1 MLLAVLSGFILAL
14 FAPSIHRATREYTG
28 WLLALLPA
36 ALFLY
41 FAGYIQTIAD
51 GEVVSS
57 SISWV
62 NLLDV
67 RLDFMLDGLSLLM
80 VLIIT
85 GVGTLI
91 VIYAGGY
98 LKGDALIGRFYAY
111 LLSFMAAMVGV
122 VLSDNLITLF
132 IFWELTSIT
141 SYLLIGYKHNYDD
154 SRAAALKALV
164 TTGAGG
170 LAMLA
175 GFILLAVASGTWRI
189 SSLDTH
195 AQLIQQSDL
204 YLPILILVCIGAF
217 TKSAQ
222 FPFHYWLPGAMAA
235 PTPVSAY
242 LHSATMVKAGV
253 YLLARMSPSLG
264 HTDEW
269 TLIVTS
275 VGVITMLMGGYLSLK
290 QYDLKRI
297 LAYSTI
303 SSLGMLIMLLGWN
316 TKVAIEAAML
326 FLLVHSLY
334 KGALFMVAGAID
346 HETGTRDIEG
356 LGGLWRVMPMVAIGT
371 LLAALSMS
379 GIPPLLGFIGK
390 ELIYEATLEY
400 EFDVEFVLTFLPA
413 LLTFLAVIANMAA
426 IAVACMV
433 TIQPFAG
440 KLKDT
445 PKHPHRAPIALWLG
459 AVLLG
464 IVALALGLFAQIPS
478 KYLVGPAAEVVYGN
492 DLTLKLS
499 LWHGVTPMLI
509 LSIITIAGGVMIFWQ
524 RYNIRPILN
533 YFDPGAYIGPD
544 LLFVNGI
551 DALPSSAK
559 RFTLIFQSGKLRYYV
574 SIIVLTL
581 IFLVGYVI
589 IARVELPTDLTIE
602 DVRFYELII
611 PVVILIGVTFVL
623 FSRSLLFTVAALGV
637 IGYGESMIFV
647 LYGAPDLA
655 MTQFAI
661 ETLTVI
667 LFVLVLYKLPP
678 LVTFS
683 TRRARYRDGI
693 IAIAAGAMITTL
705 ILVITALPKE
715 APLTEFFAGA
725 SYDEAQ
731 GRNIVNVILVDFR
744 GFDTLGEIIVLGV
757 AALGVYALLKLRP
770 GEFSKTADI
779 DDPEPVI
786 KDDRSAVEE

>member
-14 FAPSIHRATREYTG
+14 FAPTLNRIARDYAG

-36 ALFLY
+36 ALFLS
-41 FAGYIQTIAD
+41 FAGYLQTIAD
-51 GEVVSS
+51 GEVVTS

-62 NLLDV
+62 NVLDV
-67 RLDFMLDGLSLLM
+67 RLDFMLDGLSLMM

-98 LKGDALIGRFYAY
+98 MKGDPLIGRFYSY
-111 LLSFMAAMVGV
+111 LLAFMAAMIGV
-122 VLSDNLITLF
+122 VLADNLLTLF

-175 GFILLAVASGTWRI
+175 GFILLAIASGTWRI
-189 SSLDTH
+189 SSLATH
-195 AQLIQQSDL
+195 AQLIQQNDL

-253 YLLARMSPSLG
+253 YLLARMSPALG

-275 VGVITMLMGGYLSLK
+275 VGAITMLMGGYLSLK

-297 LAYSTI
+297 LAYSTV
-303 SSLGMLIMLLGWN
+303 SSLGMLFMLLGWN

-334 KGALFMVAGAID
+334 KGALFMIAGAID

-356 LGGLWRVMPMVAIGT
+356 LGGLWRVMPFVGFGT
-371 LLAALSMS
+371 LIAALSMS
-379 GIPPLLGFIGK
+379 GIPPFLGFIGK

-400 EFDVEFVLTFLPA
+400 EFGAEFILHLVPAILTFM
-413 LLTFLAVIANMAA
+413 AVISNMAA

-433 TIQPFAG
+433 TIQPFTGA
-440 KLKDT
+440 LKDT
-445 PKHPHRAPIALWLG
+445 PKHPHRAPLALWLG
-459 AVLLG
+459 AVTLG
-464 IVALALGLFAQIPS
+464 IVALGLGLVAQFPS
-478 KYLVGPAAEVVYGN
+478 KYLVGPAAQVVYGN
-492 DLTLKLS
+492 ELTLKLS
-499 LWHGVTPMLI
+499 LWHGVTPMLV
-509 LSIITIAGGVMIFWQ
+509 LSAITIAGGVLIFSY
-524 RYNIRPILN
+524 RYSIRPLLN
-533 YFDPGAYIGPD
+533 FLDPGRSIGPD

-551 DALPSSAK
+551 NGLPKAAK
-559 RFTLIFQSGKLRYYV
+559 NFTRIFQSGKLRYYV
-574 SIIVLTL
+574 STIVVTL
-581 IFLVGYVI
+581 VVLVGYAI
-589 IARVELPTDLTIE
+589 IDRVPLPQTLEIK
-602 DVRFYELII
+602 DVRFYE
-611 PVVILIGVTFVL
+611 VILPIVIMLGVSFVL
-623 FSRSLLFTVAALGV
+623 FSRSLLFTVASLGV
-637 IGYGESMIFV
+637 IGYGTAMIFV

-661 ETLTVI
+661 ETLSVI

-683 TRRARYRDGI
+683 TRRARIRDGI
-693 IAIAAGAMITTL
+693 IAVSAGAMITTL

-715 APLTEFFAGA
+715 APLANFFANA
-725 SYDEAQ
+725 SYYEAK

-744 GFDTLGEIIVLGV
+744 GFDTLGEITVLSV

-770 GEFSKTADI
+770 GEISRRTMESKIVDPVT
-779 DDPEPVI
+779 DD
-786 KDDRSAVEE
+786 SASKEE